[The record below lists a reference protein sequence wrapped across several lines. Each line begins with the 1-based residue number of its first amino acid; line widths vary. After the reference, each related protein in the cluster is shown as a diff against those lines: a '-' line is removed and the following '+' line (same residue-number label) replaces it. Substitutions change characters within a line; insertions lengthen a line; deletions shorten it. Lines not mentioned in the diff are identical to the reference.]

1 MFKKNDRVIHHKYGR
16 RSELAT
22 VVKLITSHRR
32 VGNRVV
38 EDKWVSVISDD
49 GVGVLCK
56 PSALQPVD
64 EAGEIEIIEIDK
76 EEREEI
82 DSLVKAGKI
91 DVIEIDPDCDDCAYY
106 TEAFETPTRCT
117 ECQSWLDWQASPA
130 SEHC

>member
-1 MFKKNDRVIHHKYGR
+1 MKYKTYALTADVDL
-16 RSELAT
+16 S
-22 VVKLITSHRR
+22 KLTPE
-32 VGNRVV
+32 NFMDYM
-38 EDKWVSVISDD
+38 E
-49 GVGVLCK
+49 
-56 PSALQPVD
+56 

-76 EEREEI
+76 EEREEL
-82 DSLVKAGKI
+82 DSLVKAGEV